1 MNHKAAALAPL
12 DTANFAETLQ
22 ILRYYP
28 HPPKFSD
35 KRAPGM
41 EPALPQQPT
50 FSGKRVLRFT
60 LRAVLVTGW
69 LFAVCMLIATEQSI
83 LAVLLLVAGV
93 ITVAFSVVRS
103 RRRMFASDVT
113 NALSAT
119 DASGSDPGSTN
130 DQPPTH
136 AAGDPPA
143 PESSATER
151 ESGKEFQPAA
161 DLFPLRPEPPHINT
175 VPASRLRRFLVFAV
189 SLALYAAI
197 AVWSLPD
204 LTTTW
209 VVLTVLLHEAGHFVA
224 MDLQGYSNL
233 NMFFIPFIAGAVTGE
248 KKNASPAD
256 QLIMLLAGPTP
267 GLLVGCLIYVL
278 DALYPIPSVRPF
290 AIWLVALN
298 LLNLL
303 PIWPLD
309 GGRICWILFA
319 RQSAITQAVLSACS
333 FVGLFFLLFV
343 PQGGT
348 TFLFLMSVL
357 LVGWLPE
364 RYRHARAALAFFN
377 LYPDAPTELKQL
389 SEQQLWTLYCLAEP
403 AKADASGTRA
413 MQMMKIHGRVSL
425 LPRSAAKLRY
435 LLAFVL
441 LWLIT
446 LATAAATSLQFDARQ
461 ASAALG
467 TLFDVVMPR

>member
-1 MNHKAAALAPL
+1 VNHKAAAMALL

-22 ILRYYP
+22 ILRDYP
-28 HPPKFSD
+28 HPSKSKG
-35 KRAPGM
+35 KRAEGT
-41 EPALPQQPT
+41 EPA

-69 LFAVCMLIATEQSI
+69 LFAVCMLLAIEQSN
-83 LAVLLLVAGV
+83 LAVLLLAAGL
-93 ITVAFSVVRS
+93 ITVAVSVVRS
-103 RRRMFASDVT
+103 RRRTLATDVT
-113 NALSAT
+113 NALPAT
-119 DASGSDPGSTN
+119 IAAGPGPTN
-130 DQPPTH
+130 DLPPTR

-143 PESSATER
+143 PESSAPEAV
-151 ESGKEFQPAA
+151 SAKEFQPAA
-161 DLFPLRPEPPHINT
+161 DLFPLRPEPPPINT

-209 VVLTVLLHEAGHFVA
+209 IVLTVLFHEAGHFVA
-224 MDLQGYSNL
+224 MYLRGYSNL

-267 GLLVGCLIYVL
+267 GLLIGCLIYWL
-278 DALYPIPSVRPF
+278 DALHPIPAGRPF
-290 AIWLVALN
+290 TIWLVALN

-319 RQSAITQAVLSACS
+319 RQSALTQAVLSACS

-357 LVGWLPE
+357 LIGWLPE

-377 LYPDAPTELKQL
+377 LYPDAPAELKQL

-413 MQMMKIHGRVSL
+413 MQMMNIYSRVSL

-435 LLAFVL
+435 LLAFIL

-446 LATAAATSLQFDARQ
+446 LATAAGTSLQFDARR

-467 TLFDVVMPR
+467 TLFDVVMSR

>member
-1 MNHKAAALAPL
+1 MNHKAAATAPP
-12 DTANFAETLQ
+12 DTEHFTETLQ
-22 ILRYYP
+22 ILRDYP

-35 KRAPGM
+35 KRTQ
-41 EPALPQQPT
+41 PALPQQPA

-69 LFAVCMLIATEQSI
+69 LFAVCMLMATEQPI
-83 LAVLLLVAGV
+83 LAVLLLAAGV
-93 ITVAFSVVRS
+93 ITVAFSVVQS

-113 NALSAT
+113 NDL
-119 DASGSDPGSTN
+119 
-130 DQPPTH
+130 PPTH

-143 PESSATER
+143 IESAATEA
-151 ESGKEFQPAA
+151 ESAKEFQPAA
-161 DLFPLRPEPPHINT
+161 ELFPLRPEPPPINT

-189 SLALYAAI
+189 SLALYVAI

-204 LTTTW
+204 LTITW
-209 VVLTVLLHEAGHFVA
+209 VILTVLLHEVGHFVA
-224 MDLQGYSNL
+224 MYLRGYSNL
-233 NMFFIPFIAGAVTGE
+233 IMFFIPFVAGAVMGQ

-256 QLIMLLAGPTP
+256 QLITLLAGPTP
-267 GLLVGCLIYVL
+267 GLLTGCLIYWL
-278 DALYPIPSVRPF
+278 DALHPLPAARPF

-319 RQSAITQAVLSACS
+319 CQSAIAQAALSACS
-333 FVGLFFLLFV
+333 FVGLFFLLIV

-348 TFLFLMSVL
+348 TFLFLMSCL
-357 LVGWLPE
+357 LIGWLPE

-389 SEQQLWTLYCLAEP
+389 SEQQLWTLYCLAKS
-403 AKADASGTRA
+403 AKADTSDTRA
-413 MQMMKIHGRVSL
+413 MQIMKIYSRVSL
-425 LPRSAAKLRY
+425 LPRSAAKLHY

-441 LWLIT
+441 LWLMT
-446 LATAAATSLQFDARQ
+446 LATAAGTSLQFDARQ

>member
-1 MNHKAAALAPL
+1 MNHKTAATTPP

-22 ILRYYP
+22 ILRDYP
-28 HPPKFSD
+28 RPSKPSD
-35 KRAPGM
+35 KRTP
-41 EPALPQQPT
+41 PALPQQPA

-69 LFAVCMLIATEQSI
+69 LFAVCMLMATEQAT
-83 LAVLLLVAGV
+83 LAVLLLVVGP
-93 ITVAFSVVRS
+93 ISVAVSVARS
-103 RRRMFASDVT
+103 RRRMLASNVT
-113 NALSAT
+113 NALPAS
-119 DASGSDPGSTN
+119 DAACPGSTN
-130 DQPPTH
+130 DLPPTH

-143 PESSATER
+143 PEFPVTEAESA
-151 ESGKEFQPAA
+151 KEFQPSA
-161 DLFPLRPEPPHINT
+161 DLFPLRPEPPPIDT

-204 LTTTW
+204 LTITW
-209 VVLTVLLHEAGHFVA
+209 VILTVLFHEVGHFVA
-224 MDLQGYSNL
+224 MYLRGYSNL
-233 NMFFIPFIAGAVTGE
+233 IMFFIPFVAGAVTGQ

-267 GLLVGCLIYVL
+267 GLLIGCLIYWL
-278 DALYPIPSVRPF
+278 DALYPIPSVRSF

-319 RQSAITQAVLSACS
+319 RQSAIAQAALSACS
-333 FVGLFFLLFV
+333 FVGLLFLLIV

-348 TFLFLMSVL
+348 TFLFLMSCL
-357 LVGWLPE
+357 LIGWLPE

-403 AKADASGTRA
+403 AKADASDTRA
-413 MQMMKIHGRVSL
+413 TQIMKIYSRVAL

-446 LATAAATSLQFDARQ
+446 LATAAGTSLQFDARQ

-467 TLFDVVMPR
+467 TLFEFVMPR

>member
-1 MNHKAAALAPL
+1 MNHKAAATAPP

-22 ILRYYP
+22 ILRDYP
-28 HPPKFSD
+28 HPPKPSD
-35 KRAPGM
+35 KRAQGA

-50 FSGKRVLRFT
+50 FSGKRILRVT

-69 LFAVCMLIATEQSI
+69 LFVCLLLAVQQPI
-83 LAVLLLVAGV
+83 LAVLLLTAGLV
-93 ITVAFSVVRS
+93 TVAISVVRFF
-103 RRRMFASDVT
+103 RRT
-113 NALSAT
+113 PAT
-119 DASGSDPGSTN
+119 DAAGPGSTT
-130 DQPPTH
+130 DLPPTH
-136 AAGDPPA
+136 AAGDPPV
-143 PESSATER
+143 PESPVTEAESA
-151 ESGKEFQPAA
+151 KEFQPAA
-161 DLFPLRPEPPHINT
+161 DLFPLRPEPPPSNT

-224 MDLQGYSNL
+224 MDLRGYSNL
-233 NMFFIPFIAGAVTGE
+233 SMFFIPFIAGAVTGQ

-267 GLLVGCLIYVL
+267 GLLIGCLIYWL
-278 DALYPIPSVRPF
+278 DALQPIPAARPF

-303 PIWPLD
+303 PIWPFD
-309 GGRICWILFA
+309 GGKICWILFA
-319 RQSAITQAVLSACS
+319 RQSAIAQAALSACS

-343 PQGGT
+343 PQGGP

-357 LVGWLPE
+357 LIGWLPE
-364 RYRHARAALAFFN
+364 RYRHARAAMAFFN
-377 LYPDAPTELKQL
+377 RYPDAPTELKQL

-403 AKADASGTRA
+403 AKADASATRA
-413 MQMMKIHGRVSL
+413 TQIMKIYSRVAL
-425 LPRSAAKLRY
+425 LPRSAAKLHY

-441 LWLIT
+441 LWLMT

-467 TLFDVVMPR
+467 TLFDVIMPP

>member
-1 MNHKAAALAPL
+1 MHYKAAALALL

-22 ILRYYP
+22 ILRYSP

-69 LFAVCMLIATEQSI
+69 LFAVFMLLATPQPI
-83 LAVLLLVAGV
+83 PGLLLLTAGLTNIAV
-93 ITVAFSVVRS
+93 SVVRS
-103 RRRMFASDVT
+103 HWRSLATDVT
-113 NALSAT
+113 DALPVTVA
-119 DASGSDPGSTN
+119 AGSDSTT

-143 PESSATER
+143 PESSAMER

-224 MDLQGYSNL
+224 MDLRGYSNL

-248 KKNASPAD
+248 KKNASPDD

-267 GLLVGCLIYVL
+267 GLLIGCLIYWL
-278 DALYPIPSVRPF
+278 DALHPIPATRPF
-290 AIWLVALN
+290 IIWLVALN
-298 LLNLL
+298 LLNRL
-303 PIWPLD
+303 PIWPFD

-319 RQSAITQAVLSACS
+319 RQSAIAQAALSACS

-348 TFLFLMSVL
+348 IFLVVMSVL
-357 LVGWLPE
+357 LIGWLPA
-364 RYRHARAALAFFN
+364 RYRHARAALTFFK
-377 LYPDAPTELKQL
+377 LYPDTPGELKQL
-389 SEQQLWTLYCLAEP
+389 SEQQLWTLYNLAEP
-403 AKADASGTRA
+403 ATADTSGTRA
-413 MQMMKIHGRVSL
+413 IQMMTIYSRVAL

-446 LATAAATSLQFDARQ
+446 LATAAGTNLQFDARK

-467 TLFDVVMPR
+467 TLFDVVMAR